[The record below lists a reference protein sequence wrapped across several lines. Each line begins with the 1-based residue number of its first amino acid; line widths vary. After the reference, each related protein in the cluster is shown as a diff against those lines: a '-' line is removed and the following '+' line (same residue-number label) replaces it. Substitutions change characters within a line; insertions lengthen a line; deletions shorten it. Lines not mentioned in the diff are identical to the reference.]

1 VVWGV
6 ECIVSIQK
14 AQATRPFLRSER
26 STERTYLHQ
35 VLPPKAQRNKRVSSV
50 IFLTRDSVCTLTLS
64 LNVAESLRQPPS
76 EFLILS
82 FLSKGRRRPY
92 VFSYE
97 WCTEYNSFRSAD
109 SRSRRGCADVD
120 S

>member
-1 VVWGV
+1 
-6 ECIVSIQK
+6 VSIQK
-14 AQATRPFLRSER
+14 AQATRPILRSDR

-35 VLPPKAQRNKRVSSV
+35 VLPRKAQRNKRVSSV
-50 IFLTRDSVCTLTLS
+50 IFLTRDSVCTLNVS

-82 FLSKGRRRPY
+82 FLSKGRHRPY

-109 SRSRRGCADVD
+109 IRSRRCYADVD